1 MERVWF
7 WLRWAARDLRARW
20 PQVAAIALIIA
31 IGTGM
36 SAGLGSMTAWR
47 QRSLDES
54 YALLHNHD
62 LRVEL
67 TEGSAVLRGTLI
79 RVANGV
85 DGVAAAEERVIAP
98 TQVDASQGG
107 STVLVPGR
115 LVGVDVSGGGPHVDG
130 LFVTRGRS
138 LERRDVGTPAAVLE
152 AHFADHYDLPAR
164 GWIGLP
170 GGTHIPYVGVAYTPE
185 YFMVTTESG
194 GLLAEA
200 NFAVALVPLRVAQ
213 DLIGAPSL
221 VNDLVVRLEPG
232 VDRAAARSEL
242 TQALH
247 AALPSLAATVST
259 IDEDPAWRG
268 LYGDLRGDQ
277 RWFNTI
283 AVLIFGAAVFAAF
296 NLTSRVVE
304 AKRREFGV
312 GMALGQA
319 RWSIALRP
327 MLMGFEIALLGV
339 ILGVG
344 VGLIVAEG
352 LRSVLLGLQ
361 PLPVFLTTFQIGEF
375 RRAALIGLALPVLA
389 TLWPVMRAIRVDPVD
404 AIRTG
409 HLAAKGGGLAPL
421 LKRLTALGSSLA
433 VMPFRNVLRA
443 SRRTLLTAI
452 GIGASITA
460 MVGLIGAIDSYNA
473 TIDRGAVEI
482 RTGAADR
489 LTVELAGP
497 LPVSD
502 GPVPA
507 IEAMADVRAAVPS
520 LRVGGTL
527 IAGKAA
533 PRIQVVLEILDLEN
547 PVWRPTVADA
557 VGAGGL
563 PGIVLAEKAAVDLG
577 LGPGDVVTVRHPVRR
592 AGRTAFGALDEPMRI
607 VGVHPYP
614 IRSFAYLDPSVAP
627 RFGLAGMVNT
637 VNVEP
642 EPGAD
647 LGELKRALFEL
658 PGVASAQPADATI
671 VVLQDLMAQFTD
683 ILRFAELFVL
693 LLALLIAYNA
703 AAISVDERA
712 REYATMFAFGVEP
725 RAVLREITVEGLI
738 VGFIGTVAGIGLGVL
753 AVRWLVST
761 AATEFPDLG
770 IVIAV
775 APTTIATALALGVLA
790 VGVAPLFVYR
800 RVRRMDVPSTL
811 RVME

>member
-1 MERVWF
+1 MGHAWF

-47 QRSLDES
+47 QESYDES

-67 TEGSAVLRGTLI
+67 AEGSAVPRGALL
-79 RVANGV
+79 RVA
-85 DGVAAAEERVIAP
+85 DGVQGVATAEERVIAP
-98 TQVDASQGG
+98 TQVDASRGG
-107 STVLVPGR
+107 STLLVPGR
-115 LVGVDVSGGGPHVDG
+115 LVGLDVIDGGPHVDG
-130 LFVTRGRS
+130 LYATRGRT
-138 LERRDVGTPAAVLE
+138 LEPRDVVTPAAVLE
-152 AHFADHYDLPAR
+152 AHFADHYDLPDR
-164 GWIGLP
+164 GSIRLS
-170 GGTHIPYVGVAYTPE
+170 GGTDIPYVGAAYSPE

-200 NFAVALVPLRVAQ
+200 NFAVVFVPLQVAQ
-213 DLIGAPSL
+213 GLIGAPDM
-221 VNDLVVRLEPG
+221 VNDLVVRLDPG
-232 VDRAAARSEL
+232 VDRAVVRSDLAR
-242 TQALH
+242 ALH
-247 AALPSLAATVST
+247 AAFPSVAATVST

-277 RWFNTI
+277 RWFNTV

-296 NLTSRVVE
+296 NLTSRIVE

-339 ILGVG
+339 VFGVG
-344 VGLIVAEG
+344 VGLLVAAG

-361 PLPVFLTTFQIGEF
+361 PLPVFRTTFQVGEF
-375 RRAALIGLALPVLA
+375 RQAAMIGLALPVLA
-389 TLWPVMRAIRVDPVD
+389 TLWPVIRAVRVNPVD

-409 HLAAKGGGLAPL
+409 HLAAKGGGLSPV
-421 LKRLTALGSSLA
+421 LKRLTGHGSSLT

-452 GIGASITA
+452 GIGAAITA
-460 MVGLIGAIDSYNA
+460 MVGLVGAIDSYNA
-473 TIDRGAVEI
+473 TIDRGAVEL
-482 RTGAADR
+482 RRGAADR

-497 LPVSD
+497 LPVWD

-507 IEAMADVRAAVPS
+507 IEALPGVRAAVPS
-520 LRVGGTL
+520 LRTGGTL
-527 IAGKAA
+527 IAGEDVR
-533 PRIQVVLEILDLEN
+533 RIQVLLEIVDLEN
-547 PVWRPTVADA
+547 PVWHPTVSG
-557 VGAGGL
+557 VVRAGSL
-563 PGIVLAEKAAVDLG
+563 PGIVLAEKAAADLG
-577 LGPGDVVTVRHPVRR
+577 LVPGDVVTLRHPVREP
-592 AGRTAFGALDEPMRI
+592 GRTVYGSVDEPMRI
-607 VGVHPYP
+607 VGLHPYP
-614 IRSFAYLDPSVAP
+614 IRSFAYLDTSSAP
-627 RFGLAGMVNT
+627 RFGLAGLANAVD
-637 VNVEP
+637 VAP

-647 LGELKRALFEL
+647 LDALKQAIFEL
-658 PGVASAQPADATI
+658 PGVASAQPADATV
-671 VVLQDLMAQFTD
+671 VVLEDLMARFTD
-683 ILRFAELFVL
+683 ILRFAEFFVL

-703 AAISVDERA
+703 AGINVDERA
-712 REYATMFAFGVEP
+712 REYATMFAYGVEP
-725 RAVLREITVEGLI
+725 RTVLRGISVEGLI
-738 VGFIGTVAGIGLGVL
+738 VGLLGTIAGIAFGAL

-761 AATEFPDLG
+761 AAADSPDLG

-775 APTTIATALALGVLA
+775 APATIVTALAMGVLA
-790 VGVAPLFVYR
+790 VGLAPLLVYR
-800 RVRRMDVPSTL
+800 RLRRMDVPSTL